1 MIKDLFS
8 GFSKFGYRC
17 GDSQRTFIAES
28 AIGDTDG
35 NTVSHF
41 YALVMFRTGH
51 CLPAPFFTEPQLF
64 WIWAWMFPA
73 FWQAR
78 RESVAYLRQE
88 VIDKSSHSISKEG
101 ELDPELYGEIYVSE

>member
-1 MIKDLFS
+1 MVKDLFS

-17 GDSQRTFIAES
+17 GDNQRTFVAES

-41 YALVMFRTGH
+41 YALAMFRTGH
-51 CLPAPFFTEPQLF
+51 CLPAPFFTEPQWF
-64 WIWAWMFPA
+64 WMWAWVFPA
-73 FWQAR
+73 FWRAR

-88 VIDKSSHSISKEG
+88 VVDKARQGMKKP
-101 ELDPELYGEIYVSE
+101 ELDPAELEGIYVSE